1 MKYNTNNGNEINE
14 ILIVISRF
22 FLYFCIALFAF
33 LLFKGILGIIFFVTN

>member
-22 FLYFCIALFAF
+22 IFILLYSIICFFII
-33 LLFKGILGIIFFVTN
+33 KGILGIIFFVTN

>member
-22 FLYFCIALFAF
+22 IFILLYSIICF